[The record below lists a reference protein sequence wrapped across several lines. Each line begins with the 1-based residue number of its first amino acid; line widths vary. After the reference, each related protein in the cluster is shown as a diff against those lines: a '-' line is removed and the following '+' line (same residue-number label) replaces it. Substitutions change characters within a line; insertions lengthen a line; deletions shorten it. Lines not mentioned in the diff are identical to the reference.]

1 MILGG
6 KNCAVCHGK
15 MHTVCGRQLGG
26 DNWICNQCDLAEPTT
41 NTVPVPIAGYALVV
55 RKAGGQT
62 VVLKPTLAVLRSAN
76 AEGGV
81 KGALVSSD
89 DEPANPSE
97 DEIIDRIPLDHNGRI
112 IDQGQEQNGG
122 SMPPAPTAPGA
133 EGIRDPVGLV
143 KAWAIPPVEVAPQ

>member
-76 AEGGV
+76 AV
-81 KGALVSSD
+81 AALRRVRRRRDALVQRRLCR
-89 DEPANPSE
+89 A
-97 DEIIDRIPLDHNGRI
+97 RIATAGWRRVTGR
-112 IDQGQEQNGG
+112 QRCTRNSRCGHFT
-122 SMPPAPTAPGA
+122 SRRLTARRA
-133 EGIRDPVGLV
+133 R
-143 KAWAIPPVEVAPQ
+143 